1 MLELAPGTVL
11 GAYVVTARIGR
22 GGMASV
28 YQAHHP
34 ALDRNVAIKVLW
46 DSLAEQPGF
55 LERFRREARS
65 ASRLRHPNI
74 LTVYDFGE
82 SNGTLYMVTE
92 LLPGGTLADRLGQP
106 LSYTEVLRV
115 LRGIGAALDV
125 AHADG
130 LIHRDVKPSNIL
142 FTRDGEPVLADFGIA
157 RLSEAKDS
165 LTAEGT
171 LIGTPHYMA
180 PEMAAGEDAG
190 PASDLYSLGVVLYEM
205 LVGEPPFPRETSIAV
220 VRAHI
225 HEPPP
230 SLLEHYPA
238 MSPEIDA
245 VVMRAL
251 AKQPTHRYR
260 SGAALAAA
268 FEEAFLTDDRPTP
281 RPNGAPT
288 LGAVPGTPAWPE
300 PGTRADRSSPRP
312 TSPPPADVPYRS
324 QPSDPHAGWPSTP
337 QPRAPTAQIRRGQD
351 EYPVPQDDEYGA
363 VRPGPPAPYV
373 AAPGA
378 QTERWRGQPQARP
391 QEGGTPRGLILAI
404 VVAVLVGVGVFLA
417 RSAGLL
423 DGLGITELSSA
434 TRTPTVATSLT
445 PTPPPVTPPAAV
457 SPTVPGA
464 ASSPSPTLLPGGG
477 SPIASPPASPPPALE
492 VLPSITPAPSPSAVP
507 TPTVEPV
514 APTPTADPRRGPLAV
529 QFLTP
534 VDGASVPA
542 RPVISGRRSGL
553 QGPDQHLWM
562 LIHPDG
568 GPDNWW
574 PYKREL
580 IADRDGSFRIEDVEI
595 GGATGT
601 KHVLAIGVVD
611 AAGNQAILKQ
621 IQEHQDEPFPGGQPP
636 GFHELARVT
645 VSKR

>member
-106 LSYTEVLRV
+106 LPYTEVLRI

-180 PEMAAGEDAG
+180 PEMASGDDAG

-205 LVGEPPFPRETSIAV
+205 LVGEPPFPRETPIAV

-230 SLLEHYPA
+230 SLLERYPTVP
-238 MSPEIDA
+238 PEIDA
-245 VVMRAL
+245 VVRRAL
-251 AKQPTHRYR
+251 AKQPSHRYR

-281 RPNGAPT
+281 RPGGTPT
-288 LGAVPGTPAWPE
+288 LGAMPGTPAWPGLG
-300 PGTRADRSSPRP
+300 PRADRSYPRP
-312 TSPPPADVPYRS
+312 PSPPPAADPYA
-324 QPSDPHAGWPSTP
+324 DWPQTP
-337 QPRAPTAQIRRGQD
+337 QPGMPTSQFRRGQD
-351 EYPVPQDDEYGA
+351 GYPVAQDDAYGA
-363 VRPGPPAPYV
+363 VLPGPPSPYV
-373 AAPGA
+373 AAPNA
-378 QTERWRGQPQARP
+378 HADRWRGQPQARP
-391 QEGGTPRGLILAI
+391 QEESTTPRGLIMAV
-404 VVAVLVGVGVFLA
+404 VVAILVGVGVFFA

-423 DGLGITELSSA
+423 DGLGVTELSSA
-434 TRTPTVATSLT
+434 TRTPTVAAGIT
-445 PTPPPVTPPAAV
+445 PTPPSVAPPAAV
-457 SPTVPGA
+457 SPTVPGVA
-464 ASSPSPTLLPGGG
+464 SPSPSAVPGGG
-477 SPIASPPASPPPALE
+477 SPIASPPASPSPAAE
-492 VLPSITPAPSPSAVP
+492 VLPSLTPAPSPSATP
-507 TPTVEPV
+507 APTVEPV
-514 APTPTADPRRGPLAV
+514 TPTPIPDPRRGPLAV

-542 RPVISGRRSGL
+542 RPVITGRRTGL

-574 PYKREL
+574 PYKREI
-580 IADRDGSFRIEDVEI
+580 IADRDGAFRIEDVEI
-595 GGATGT
+595 GGAAGT
-601 KHVLAIGVVD
+601 RHVLAIGVVD
-611 AAGNQAILKQ
+611 EAGHQAILKQ
-621 IQEHQDEPFPGGQPP
+621 IQEHQDEPFPAGEPP